1 MATCTTTSPTN
12 ENVENL
18 FDYNKETEWTA
29 YIDPSIQV
37 VYTFNNQRRE
47 WFNSYSLTSASSLPE
62 RDPLSWRLEGS
73 EDGLQWDRL
82 DYQSN
87 FIFSK
92 RGQTVSFN
100 LASNRISYNSIR
112 LSITAVRGSTETVA
126 QLAELRLFATQDE
139 VLPTGLYYPTEQVT
153 YTVGITEDFS
163 IKPLSSGFQS
173 YSISP
178 DLPSGINIDVDSGE
192 ISGTTTFY
200 NDVLNIYTVTAMSS
214 VEGTSSTATV
224 MITFTSCSGPTKTRI
239 DLLKYNQLGSD
250 RESWTL
256 SCASSNVTLSSTGL
270 DSTETQVYHVCVNRE
285 ICTLSLQDSLGD
297 AWVKGS
303 YLEITMY
310 NGDKAYN
317 LGKALVADSDTT
329 VVKLNTDFLVNE
341 SSDVKVYTGTEYRD
355 NWYSDTSFTSSAS
368 WALVSTNVPLERRHW
383 YIYMN
388 SATPIVK
395 SNYMSYSVH
404 FYCRAGAVLY
414 VNGVERYR
422 INVPTGA
429 MTASTDIT
437 GGSSTP
443 YWHTYTGLIS
453 ELGDATNAFAFEIT
467 NAVNVA
473 NITVDFKMSVYLDS
487 SSDVLSLTEDADA
500 QASTTSGSYPVSRM
514 IDGDWSSYTLLPRS
528 SRSDPQWV
536 GVKFQQDG
544 RRVINRYCITCNP
557 DVSRYDP
564 TDWMFVG
571 SNDISEDASWTT
583 VDTRENVRFSKRSQR
598 LCFTTSTTGAF
609 GWYRLVMT
617 ANRNIFPTNA
627 FAISELELFTV
638 ANAEEVPFAYQ
649 ETSVQGYVNQPFP
662 TLTTTASIGVV
673 TVSPDLPSGLSLD
686 QYTGR
691 ISGRPTA
698 SNTGGTRSF
707 TFTNTRGSS
716 QTTAVVE
723 IKIDECTLSNRVFF
737 LHMPTTGA
745 MGPKLSF
752 TVKLADGQQLLG
764 VTSMP
769 LQEEMYW
776 PVCTAPTQVQ
786 VQLSSLSSTWG
797 QFYLEVMTEDQ
808 VVIGKSVMKAL
819 SYDTY
824 YPFYAVTPTDSW
836 KYLYGNPNN
845 VDWMQPTFSDAA
857 WSEATPGNFPSLTNV
872 AQYYRR
878 TFSITGVNDTT
889 TIEYRIRVNAGSIV
903 YLNGIEIYR
912 VNMPTGTPNSETLAS
927 SEFLTTQILSG
938 TVVIS
943 TNSLVEG
950 NNVLA
955 VENHKLSG
963 TRTQND
969 FKTTLFIANY
979 KTYTMIE
986 GEPSADIMTSGF
998 HDYLKAFDFID
1009 ETSYVS
1015 GPRCEGAILQWTYP
1029 MGSRYTVN
1037 SYTFTSRYGAC
1048 LANFPTSWAV
1058 EGSNDG
1064 VNWSMVDY
1072 VSEYSVSVG
1081 GADATRSFYPTTAYN
1096 TFRLRVTGCKNTNMG
1111 DDCSEGLTA
1120 NEFSLFNDQ
1129 VNFDNVCQGDLSF
1142 GPALVGGYSFG
1153 VCPTGYTGYRRRLC
1167 ESTLTFG
1174 AVENFCTPE
1183 APSYLAYLQTS
1194 YELTTGMEITTPIVP
1209 SYICVACTFT
1219 SSPSLPSNLVL
1230 DSSTGSITGAGRNST
1245 QAFFYTITG
1254 RNTAGS
1260 ISTTLRISIVDSGAN
1275 CPADFDNG
1283 WSATPAGTNATRSCP
1298 DSIHYIGSMT
1308 RLCQN
1313 VVPPAWGEIYDACE
1327 LLTPNITYP
1336 VTNVTLEKRVEM
1348 NVITP
1353 EVFGAELDPIT
1364 ISPSL
1369 PSGLYFDS
1377 ATGSINGAPSVK
1389 DVVGTVYTIT
1399 VSNRAGNFSTTLN
1412 ITIIALT
1419 CPAQTPW
1426 AETDAG
1432 DRAYQNCG
1440 AQMEGSH
1447 YRDCVAAS
1455 PPYWDNP
1462 VNTCVYSAP
1471 VISYPTPA
1479 VSLYRNVPM
1488 TTMTPTIVNYASS
1501 WSVSPTLPTGLSFS
1515 STNGVISGTPTV
1527 ESAQAS
1533 YTVTASNQDSSGT
1546 TVITITVAL
1555 LKCPTDGVWVE
1566 VEHGTTSEVACS
1578 DPTNMEGRRQRTC
1591 ILSGTTASW
1600 GTEDNTCK
1608 YRQPVISYR
1617 SGIVGYKGEQI
1628 SALEP
1633 THQYRITSYSIQ
1645 PTLPAGL
1652 SFDSASGIIS
1662 GIPTEGL
1669 DSTVFTVTAVN
1680 EDNSATTTITIQVI
1694 VPMCATDGEWESTE
1708 RGNTAYLFC
1717 SGTSGVRTRTCG
1729 ESKTDRNP
1737 KWNPEDTSMC
1747 LATPEKTK
1755 PSEGKAFI
1763 RVTINVGM

>member
-1 MATCTTTSPTN
+1 M
-12 ENVENL
+12 
-18 FDYNKETEWTA
+18 
-29 YIDPSIQV
+29 
-37 VYTFNNQRRE
+37 
-47 WFNSYSLTSASSLPE
+47 
-62 RDPLSWRLEGS
+62 
-73 EDGLQWDRL
+73 
-82 DYQSN
+82 
-87 FIFSK
+87 
-92 RGQTVSFN
+92 
-100 LASNRISYNSIR
+100 
-112 LSITAVRGSTETVA
+112 
-126 QLAELRLFATQDE
+126 
-139 VLPTGLYYPTEQVT
+139 
-153 YTVGITEDFS
+153 
-163 IKPLSSGFQS
+163 
-173 YSISP
+173 
-178 DLPSGINIDVDSGE
+178 
-192 ISGTTTFY
+192 
-200 NDVLNIYTVTAMSS
+200 
-214 VEGTSSTATV
+214 
-224 MITFTSCSGPTKTRI
+224 
-239 DLLKYNQLGSD
+239 
-250 RESWTL
+250 
-256 SCASSNVTLSSTGL
+256 
-270 DSTETQVYHVCVNRE
+270 
-285 ICTLSLQDSLGD
+285 
-297 AWVKGS
+297 
-303 YLEITMY
+303 
-310 NGDKAYN
+310 
-317 LGKALVADSDTT
+317 
-329 VVKLNTDFLVNE
+329 
-341 SSDVKVYTGTEYRD
+341 
-355 NWYSDTSFTSSAS
+355 
-368 WALVSTNVPLERRHW
+368 
-383 YIYMN
+383 
-388 SATPIVK
+388 
-395 SNYMSYSVH
+395 
-404 FYCRAGAVLY
+404 
-414 VNGVERYR
+414 
-422 INVPTGA
+422 
-429 MTASTDIT
+429 
-437 GGSSTP
+437 
-443 YWHTYTGLIS
+443 
-453 ELGDATNAFAFEIT
+453 
-467 NAVNVA
+467 
-473 NITVDFKMSVYLDS
+473 
-487 SSDVLSLTEDADA
+487 
-500 QASTTSGSYPVSRM
+500 
-514 IDGDWSSYTLLPRS
+514 
-528 SRSDPQWV
+528 
-536 GVKFQQDG
+536 
-544 RRVINRYCITCNP
+544 
-557 DVSRYDP
+557 
-564 TDWMFVG
+564 
-571 SNDISEDASWTT
+571 
-583 VDTRENVRFSKRSQR
+583 
-598 LCFTTSTTGAF
+598 
-609 GWYRLVMT
+609 
-617 ANRNIFPTNA
+617 
-627 FAISELELFTV
+627 
-638 ANAEEVPFAYQ
+638 
-649 ETSVQGYVNQPFP
+649 
-662 TLTTTASIGVV
+662 
-673 TVSPDLPSGLSLD
+673 
-686 QYTGR
+686 
-691 ISGRPTA
+691 
-698 SNTGGTRSF
+698 
-707 TFTNTRGSS
+707 
-716 QTTAVVE
+716 
-723 IKIDECTLSNRVFF
+723 
-737 LHMPTTGA
+737 
-745 MGPKLSF
+745 
-752 TVKLADGQQLLG
+752 
-764 VTSMP
+764 
-769 LQEEMYW
+769 
-776 PVCTAPTQVQ
+776 
-786 VQLSSLSSTWG
+786 
-797 QFYLEVMTEDQ
+797 
-808 VVIGKSVMKAL
+808 
-819 SYDTY
+819 
-824 YPFYAVTPTDSW
+824 
-836 KYLYGNPNN
+836 
-845 VDWMQPTFSDAA
+845 
-857 WSEATPGNFPSLTNV
+857 
-872 AQYYRR
+872 
-878 TFSITGVNDTT
+878 
-889 TIEYRIRVNAGSIV
+889 
-903 YLNGIEIYR
+903 
-912 VNMPTGTPNSETLAS
+912 
-927 SEFLTTQILSG
+927 
-938 TVVIS
+938 
-943 TNSLVEG
+943 
-950 NNVLA
+950 
-955 VENHKLSG
+955 
-963 TRTQND
+963 
-969 FKTTLFIANY
+969 
-979 KTYTMIE
+979 
-986 GEPSADIMTSGF
+986 
-998 HDYLKAFDFID
+998 
-1009 ETSYVS
+1009 
-1015 GPRCEGAILQWTYP
+1015 
-1029 MGSRYTVN
+1029 
-1037 SYTFTSRYGAC
+1037 
-1048 LANFPTSWAV
+1048 
-1058 EGSNDG
+1058 
-1064 VNWSMVDY
+1064 
-1072 VSEYSVSVG
+1072 
-1081 GADATRSFYPTTAYN
+1081 
-1096 TFRLRVTGCKNTNMG
+1096 
-1111 DDCSEGLTA
+1111 
-1120 NEFSLFNDQ
+1120 
-1129 VNFDNVCQGDLSF
+1129 
-1142 GPALVGGYSFG
+1142 
-1153 VCPTGYTGYRRRLC
+1153 
-1167 ESTLTFG
+1167 
-1174 AVENFCTPE
+1174 
-1183 APSYLAYLQTS
+1183 
-1194 YELTTGMEITTPIVP
+1194 
-1209 SYICVACTFT
+1209 
-1219 SSPSLPSNLVL
+1219 L

-1369 PSGLYFDS
+1369 PSGLFFDS